1 MLTFCH
7 MFQNCLSFDGNKA
20 SETAHA
26 IPAHPPPSCSLR
38 LSNERPSWDWCFSS
52 HDGLHYFHVESV
64 SFSTAQCSLGGL
76 GADTARVPGWHVHW
90 TPSSHRPCRGG
101 VAGASWNTPLY
112 PRERPPGR
120 HPAVKAFSVTIFA
133 QLPSEGLCPRR
144 ARAPCHHCPTAG
156 PLAALLTFSQF
167 WGGPCPHA
175 PPWVTLASS
184 SGPECTRQGPAGN
197 RHTEGR

>member
-1 MLTFCH
+1 

-52 HDGLHYFHVESV
+52 HDGLHYFHVKSV

-76 GADTARVPGWHVHW
+76 GADTARVPGWHVHQ
-90 TPSSHRPCRGG
+90 TPSSHHPCGG
-101 VAGASWNTPLY
+101 WQ
-112 PRERPPGR
+112 EPPGR
-120 HPAVKAFSVTIFA
+120 PHCIPEGGPTREAPAVKAFSVTGFA

-144 ARAPCHHCPTAG
+144 ARAPRHHRPTAG

-167 WGGPCPHA
+167 RGGPCPHA

-184 SGPECTRQGPAGN
+184 SGPECTRRGLAGN